1 MGRYNLLD
9 EPWISVI
16 IDKKGNSKNVSMIDF
31 FKHAHEY
38 LDMGGDTKTQDF
50 AVMRVMIAVIHTV
63 FSRVD
68 VSGEPYEYFDIDER
82 FMENEK
88 ISRRCNRVFRSLEG

>member
-68 VSGEPYEYFDIDER
+68 VSGEPYEYFFNNALFSNSQHGVCLFIKL
-82 FMENEK
+82 F
-88 ISRRCNRVFRSLEG
+88 